1 MADPGSEEVFPTMTL
16 SRTEERRV
24 LRIII
29 LNQCLAIMA
38 LGTIVNGTLLL
49 YLTAIGTSAVRT
61 MVYLAVLPLTNAL
74 LLLPAAFLADRY
86 GKKRI
91 GQIGLTIGIFGWGLI
106 CIGSFFGELSE
117 AVVVAGIVLAAVCS
131 SLMGAGWFSLL
142 SPIIPAGI
150 RGRFIG
156 RMRLMISLVS
166 LTLSVF
172 YAWLLSMHS
181 GVIVYRGIYA
191 VATLAYISRWFTYS
205 RIPELEPPSA
215 HKNTA
220 SFLKVLVTVARVKS
234 LAAFCSYMFLLGLFT
249 AGAAALFAMTENR
262 VLGFSDT
269 RVILLSNVT
278 LIGSMLGMFIGGRVV
293 DRHGTRLVFAGCH
306 IMLAMVLMAFLLR
319 AWTSAAILPYYLA
332 SVHFLLGGALGA
344 IGIAMTT
351 ELLGI
356 LPKENKSVAASMFII
371 FQTSGVALSGL
382 LPAWI
387 LDAGILRETW
397 QIGGRQLSSFDAII
411 AGYSIMTLILVATLG
426 MVPSMLRKSESASLG
441 LNRL

>member
-1 MADPGSEEVFPTMTL
+1 MTL
-16 SRTEERRV
+16 SRTEEKAA
-24 LRIII
+24 LRNII
-29 LNQCLAIMA
+29 LTQCLAIIA

-49 YLTAIGTSAVRT
+49 YLTAIGVTVVRT
-61 MVYLAVLPLTNAL
+61 MVYLAIMPLANAI

-91 GQIGLTIGIFGWGLI
+91 GQTGLTIGIFGWALI
-106 CIGSFFGELSE
+106 CLGSFSANLSE
-117 AVVVAGIVLAAVCS
+117 ALVVAGIVLASVCS

-142 SPIIPAGI
+142 SPIIPAEI

-156 RMRLMISLVS
+156 RLRLTFSLVS
-166 LTLSVF
+166 LILSVYF
-172 YAWLLSMHS
+172 AWILSIHS
-181 GVIVYRGIYA
+181 DIIVYQGIYA
-191 VATLAYISRWFTYS
+191 IATLAYIARWFTYR
-205 RIPELEPPSA
+205 RIPELEPPTLG
-215 HKNTA
+215 KNKP
-220 SFLKVLVTVARVKS
+220 SFLEVLVKVFRVKR

-278 LIGSMLGMFIGGRVV
+278 LVGSMLGMFIGGRVV
-293 DRHGTRLVFAGCH
+293 DCRGTRLVFAGCH
-306 IMLAMVLMAFLLR
+306 IMLALTLMAFLLR
-319 AWTSAAILPYYLA
+319 TRIPETALPYYLGTI
-332 SVHFLLGGALGA
+332 HFFLGGALGS

-356 LPKENKSVAASMFII
+356 LPKKNKSVAASMFII

-382 LPAWI
+382 IPAWI
-387 LDAGILRETW
+387 LKARILRDTW
-397 QIGGRQLSSFDAII
+397 EIGGQQLSSFDAII
-411 AGYSIMTLILVATLG
+411 AGYSLMTLVLVATLG
-426 MVPSMLRKSESASLG
+426 MVPSILGKSEPASLG

>member
-1 MADPGSEEVFPTMTL
+1 M
-16 SRTEERRV
+16 RN
-24 LRIII
+24 II
-29 LNQCLAIMA
+29 LTQCLAIIA

-49 YLTAIGTSAVRT
+49 YLTAIGASVVRT
-61 MVYLAVLPLTNAL
+61 MVYLAILPLTNAL

-91 GQIGLTIGIFGWGLI
+91 GQIGLTIGIFGWALI
-106 CIGSFFGELSE
+106 CIGSFFASWSE
-117 AVVVAGIVLAAVCS
+117 WLVVAGIVLASVCS

-142 SPIIPAGI
+142 SPIIPAEI

-156 RMRLMISLVS
+156 RMRLAFSLVS
-166 LTLSVF
+166 LILSVF
-172 YAWLLSMHS
+172 YAWILSIHS
-181 GVIVYRGIYA
+181 GVIIYQGIYA
-191 VATLAYISRWFTYS
+191 IATLAYIARWFTYR
-205 RIPELEPPSA
+205 RIPELEPP
-215 HKNTA
+215 TA
-220 SFLKVLVTVARVKS
+220 QKDKTPFFIVLITVFRVKS
-234 LAAFCSYMFLLGLFT
+234 LAAFCSYMFLLGMFT

-306 IMLAMVLMAFLLR
+306 IMLAVTLMAFLLR
-319 AWTSAAILPYYLA
+319 TCTPPTTLPYYLGTI
-332 SVHFLLGGALGA
+332 HFLLGGALGA

-382 LPAWI
+382 IPAWI
-387 LDAGILRETW
+387 LKANILRDTW
-397 QIGGRQLSSFDAII
+397 EIAGRQLSSFDAII
-411 AGYSIMTLILVATLG
+411 AGYSLMTLILVATLG
-426 MVPSMLRKSESASLG
+426 MVPSMLRKSEPASLG

>member
-1 MADPGSEEVFPTMTL
+1 MTL
-16 SRTEERRV
+16 TRTEEKAA
-24 LRIII
+24 LRNII
-29 LNQCLAIMA
+29 LTQCLAIIA

-49 YLTAIGTSAVRT
+49 YLTAIGVSVVRT
-61 MVYLAVLPLTNAL
+61 MVYLAILPLTNAL

-91 GQIGLTIGIFGWGLI
+91 GQTGLTIGIFGWGLI
-106 CIGSFFGELSE
+106 CVGSFSTNSSE
-117 AVVVAGIVLAAVCS
+117 SLVVAGIVLASVCS
-131 SLMGAGWFSLL
+131 SLIGAGWFSLL
-142 SPIIPAGI
+142 SPIIPAEV
-150 RGRFIG
+150 RGRFVG
-156 RMRLMISLVS
+156 RMRLAFSLVS
-166 LTLSVF
+166 LILSVF
-172 YAWLLSMHS
+172 YAWILSIHS
-181 GVIVYRGIYA
+181 DIIVYQGIYA
-191 VATLAYISRWFTYS
+191 IATLAYIVRWFTYR
-205 RIPELEPPSA
+205 RIPELEPPTPQ
-215 HKNTA
+215 KNKP
-220 SFLKVLVTVARVKS
+220 SFRKVLITVFRVKS

-269 RVILLSNVT
+269 KVILLSNVT

-306 IMLAMVLMAFLLR
+306 IMLAVTLMAFLLR
-319 AWTSAAILPYYLA
+319 TRTSAIILPYYLGIA
-332 SVHFLLGGALGA
+332 HFFLGGALGA

-382 LPAWI
+382 IPAWI
-387 LDAGILRETW
+387 LKAQILQDTW
-397 QIGGRQLSSFDAII
+397 EIGGQQLSSFDAII
-411 AGYSIMTLILVATLG
+411 AGYSLMTLILVATLG
-426 MVPSMLRKSESASLG
+426 MVPSMLRKSEPASLG